1 MGNNKELVQL
11 AERLWVPKDF
21 GKSHRYFADQE
32 ARKPYTGVTTVL
44 GVLAKPA
51 LIGWAARMTA
61 EWIRENCGEKVFQV
75 GAGLKPTGNPIYMVD
90 EDQLQEAVKAHTK
103 KKEAGGQKGTD
114 LHSEVEAWIK
124 NTIATNTME
133 YSSLQSPGLKAFVKW
148 ACDNEV
154 KFLASEKQVYHSDP
168 SMWYAGTF
176 DFSFEKDGKRFIGDL
191 KTMKKL
197 WDRTPFFQTA
207 AYMMASE
214 HMGEEPYDGSCI
226 VNVSKETNELTDHWT
241 FDHESD
247 RKAFGAALTLYKAL
261 NN

>member
-103 KKEAGGQKGTD
+103 KKEAGGAKGTD
-114 LHSEVEAWIK
+114 VHAEVERVIK
-124 NTIATNTME
+124 KAIIAGFVDTDT
-133 YSSLQSPGLKAFVKW
+133 SLSPMAQQFVTW
-148 ACDNEV
+148 AQMKQV
-154 KFLASEKQVYHSDP
+154 QFLASEKRVYNDDKDL
-168 SMWYAGTF
+168 WYAGTA
-176 DFSFEKDGKRFIGDL
+176 DFTCIIGGKRLVGDL

-197 WDRTPFFQTA
+197 WDRVPFFQTA
-207 AYMMASE
+207 AYLMALE
-214 HMGEEPYDGSCI
+214 RMGEEKFDGSVI
-226 VNVSKETNELTDHWT
+226 VNVNKETNELTDHYSYDWEGDSKG
-241 FDHESD
+241 FL
-247 RKAFGAALTLYKAL
+247 AALTLYKAL